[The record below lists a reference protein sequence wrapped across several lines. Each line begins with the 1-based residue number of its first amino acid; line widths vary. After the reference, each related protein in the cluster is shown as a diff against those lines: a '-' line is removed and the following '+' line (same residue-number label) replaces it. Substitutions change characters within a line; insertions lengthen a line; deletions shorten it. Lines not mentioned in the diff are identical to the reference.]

1 MKTTIAC
8 AIFSAA
14 LAAGTTFAADGD
26 KAYTK
31 EQFKSDVKSAGKGI
45 KDSAVEVG
53 HQVRDGTKKAW
64 NADKA
69 KVKKDVKD
77 RKPGDGTYA
86 KKNDAQPNAT
96 PGHN

>member
-1 MKTTIAC
+1 MLSFRNMITR
-8 AIFSAA
+8 A
-14 LAAGTTFAADGD
+14 LILA
-26 KAYTK
+26 
-31 EQFKSDVKSAGKGI
+31 AGKGI